1 MNDITLLFLLT
12 HLLSHQDSGRKC
24 WGIEILAQILHAD
37 SSPPQCQLR
46 RSLIERVECYPH
58 TRPVHRCISHLLCLL
73 PPHIVHKL
81 VDGARCTCT
90 SNPPFSRYHTDTQG
104 SPSVGQW
111 KTVAMAAHPEP
122 CYHMI
127 WGVMPLNQP
136 PFLFSALLPRR
147 CWCRVEIQ
155 NGIQSPAPQL
165 CTAVLPSHLPPYRWY
180 IDDVRMH
187 GIIFYIQFNLQHLR
201 VRLQTQLI
209 RWI

>member
-1 MNDITLLFLLT
+1 MPGNRNISSNFACRQLSPTMPIKAQPNRAVRVRFSNQACSPL
-12 HLLSHQDSGRKC
+12 HL
-24 WGIEILAQILHAD
+24 
-37 SSPPQCQLR
+37 SSPL
-46 RSLIERVECYPH
+46 SA
-58 TRPVHRCISHLLCLL
+58 S
-73 PPHIVHKL
+73 PPPLHIVHKL

-111 KTVAMAAHPEP
+111 KTVAIAAHPEP

-165 CTAVLPSHLPPYRWY
+165 CTTVLPSHLPPYRWY